1 MTNLCLLILS
11 CNSNNKFKIFKYKI
25 KIYLLQVL
33 AGCGVYDG
41 SEVHEASA
49 WVLKIELIS
58 IKIYNLNLLKLTI

>member
-49 WVLKIELIS
+49 WVLIIELF
-58 IKIYNLNLLKLTI
+58 L